1 MLKSLTFPFSIFK
14 LTTIAVIFYCGNL
27 ISQVQGD
34 SVHIEST
41 YAKTYTGTISKVDKR
56 GVLY

>member
-1 MLKSLTFPFSIFK
+1 M

-34 SVHIEST
+34 SHIEST
-41 YAKTYTGTISKVDKR
+41 YAKITLEQSVK
-56 GVLY
+56 